1 MTTQQIILSIF
12 ELLLIIAVI
21 VGGIF
26 EYKIAEFE
34 KRLFKKIRKLW
45 EVIR

>member
-1 MTTQQIILSIF
+1 MTTPHIIQTIF

-21 VGGIF
+21 VGGFF
-26 EYKIAEFE
+26 EYKIADFE
-34 KRLFKKIRKLW
+34 KRLFQKIKKFL